1 MRDAYGEY
9 GAVPSG
15 LFAGLVGYQLSFRV
29 AQEWSGRLFPVW
41 RGALAFGERTDFD
54 TRLVAAAHA
63 LLQLVA
69 LLQLPMLW
77 SRAEHV
83 RADARLLLCSE
94 DLLFNVWV
102 MCGFLTAD
110 LVRLSHVF
118 ARRRASLTSPLYLS
132 ATRCWWSPTGTR
144 SALPGCEVCTARP
157 VWLSLGS
164 RVTKSKRQPA
174 LC

>member
-29 AQEWSGRLFPVW
+29 AQEWSGRLLPVW
-41 RGALAFGERTDFD
+41 RGALVFGERTDFD

-77 SRAEHV
+77 SRVSTCGPTLGSCCAP
-83 RADARLLLCSE
+83 RTCSS
-94 DLLFNVWV
+94 
-102 MCGFLTAD
+102 MCG
-110 LVRLSHVF
+110 
-118 ARRRASLTSPLYLS
+118 
-132 ATRCWWSPTGTR
+132 
-144 SALPGCEVCTARP
+144 
-157 VWLSLGS
+157 
-164 RVTKSKRQPA
+164 
-174 LC
+174 